1 MKVVETII
9 KEVKVK
15 DVLTRYTLTEKPIDD
30 LEQIGGLSAAAHPER
45 QDASLASST
54 VFLLESGRAA
64 DQSQPAIVVLAT
76 SGRRGEDGL
85 LNLGS
90 HAQLIVGI

>member
-30 LEQIGGLSAAAHPER
+30 LEQIGGLSAAAHP
-45 QDASLASST
+45 DANSGLVRDRLDSQSSGHPGHKFK
-54 VFLLESGRAA
+54 FLKIQN
-64 DQSQPAIVVLAT
+64 D
-76 SGRRGEDGL
+76 
-85 LNLGS
+85 
-90 HAQLIVGI
+90 